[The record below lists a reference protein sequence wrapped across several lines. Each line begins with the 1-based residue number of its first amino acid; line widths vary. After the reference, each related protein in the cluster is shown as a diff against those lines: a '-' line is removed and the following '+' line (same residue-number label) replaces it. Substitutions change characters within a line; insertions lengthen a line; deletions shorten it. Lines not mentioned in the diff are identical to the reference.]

1 MKLII
6 GGSSHFTDYV
16 YLKQRVSQM
25 TRKKKPKEITVY
37 TTDAKGASALGKQYA
52 EEQTLEYKCFI
63 TDWEGK
69 GKQAAI
75 LRDDDIIK
83 NATHAIIFD
92 DGKDTYVKPFIDKLK
107 ENMVNTVVFKI
118 KEKKEEKRDEPTEGE
133 ATDNRSDKEQT
144 E

>member
-6 GGSSHFTDYV
+6 GGSSCFTDYV
-16 YLKQRVSQM
+16 YLKQRVVQM

-52 EEQTLEYKCFI
+52 EEQTLEYKCFN

-75 LRDDDIIK
+75 LRDEDIIK

-92 DGKDTYVKPFIDKLK
+92 DEKDIYVKPFIDKLK

-118 KEKKEEKRDEPTEGE
+118 KEKKEEKKDEPTKGE
-133 ATDNRSDKEQT
+133 TTDNRPNQGSTK
-144 E
+144 